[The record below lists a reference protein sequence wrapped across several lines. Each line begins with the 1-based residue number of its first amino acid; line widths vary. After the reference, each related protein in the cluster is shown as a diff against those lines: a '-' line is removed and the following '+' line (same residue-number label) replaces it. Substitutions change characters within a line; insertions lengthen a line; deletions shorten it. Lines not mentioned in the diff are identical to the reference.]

1 MVETNNKRV
10 AKNTLF
16 LYFRMILIM
25 LVTLYTSRVVLSE
38 LGIKDYGIY
47 NVVGGVVMM
56 FSFLNNCMTSSTQ
69 RFITFELGK
78 GDIQKLKDVF
88 AASLNIHI
96 MIALT
101 VVVVAE
107 TIGLWFVNEKLVIP
121 LDRITAANWVYQFSI
136 LAFCVNIIQVPYNAI
151 LIAYE
156 KMNVYAYI
164 SILEAF
170 LKLGIAYL
178 LVVLS
183 SDKLIVYGIL
193 VFFVQ
198 LIVSLIYQIYCKRK
212 YNESKFRLFWNKS
225 LYTQMAGFAGWNLFG
240 SIAWLGRDQGVNIV
254 LNLFYGPSINAARSI
269 ASQVSNAVMGFISN
283 FQIALNPQITKNYAN
298 GNIQEME
305 KLSYL
310 GLKFSFLLLFFMT
323 LPLCLNIDY
332 ILHLWLVSVPE
343 YAAIFIVLIMIDS
356 LIGVL
361 FGVPLMTS
369 LSATGNIRSYQITVS
384 CIILCVLPIGYIAL
398 RLGYGATS
406 VFYISILFTVLSGFT
421 RFLFCRKQIGFSL
434 RKNCKDVLLPVL
446 GVTITSLPVPLFLK
460 ITCLEEQSLLNFIS
474 LSIITLFIT
483 VISAWCVGLKGN
495 ERTVIVSFIKYKLG
509 RV

>member
-225 LYTQMAGFAGWNLFG
+225 LYTQMAGFAGWNLLG
-240 SIAWLGRDQGVNIV
+240 SIAWLVRDQGINIV
-254 LNLFYGPSINAARSI
+254 LNLFFGPIINAARSI

-283 FQIALNPQITKNYAN
+283 FQVALNPQITKNYAI

-310 GLKFSFLLLFFMT
+310 GLKFSFILLFFMA

-361 FGVPLMTS
+361 FGVPLMTA
-369 LSATGNIRSYQITVS
+369 LSATGRIRNYQITVS
-384 CIILCVLPIGYIAL
+384 CIILCILPVGYVAL

-406 VFYISILFTVLSGFT
+406 VFYISILFTILSGFT

-434 RKNCKDVLLPVL
+434 RKNCEDVLLPVL

-460 ITCLEEQSLLNFIS
+460 ISYLEEQSLLNFVC

-483 VISAWCVGLKGN
+483 MVSAWCVVLKRN
-495 ERTVIVSFIKYKLG
+495 ERTVIVSLIKYKLG
-509 RV
+509 KV

>member
-56 FSFLNNCMTSSTQ
+56 FSFLIYCMTSSTQ

-225 LYTQMAGFAGWNLFG
+225 LYTQMAGFAGWNLLG
-240 SIAWLGRDQGVNIV
+240 SIAWLVRDQGINIV
-254 LNLFYGPSINAARSI
+254 LNLFFGPIINAARSI

-283 FQIALNPQITKNYAN
+283 FQVALNPQITKNYAI

-310 GLKFSFLLLFFMT
+310 GLKFSFILLF
-323 LPLCLNIDY
+323 
-332 ILHLWLVSVPE
+332 
-343 YAAIFIVLIMIDS
+343 
-356 LIGVL
+356 
-361 FGVPLMTS
+361 
-369 LSATGNIRSYQITVS
+369 
-384 CIILCVLPIGYIAL
+384 
-398 RLGYGATS
+398 
-406 VFYISILFTVLSGFT
+406 GFT
-421 RFLFCRKQIGFSL
+421 A
-434 RKNCKDVLLPVL
+434 
-446 GVTITSLPVPLFLK
+446 
-460 ITCLEEQSLLNFIS
+460 
-474 LSIITLFIT
+474 LS
-483 VISAWCVGLKGN
+483 
-495 ERTVIVSFIKYKLG
+495 
-509 RV
+509 